1 MINKRQYR
9 TSIGEITPELLY
21 KHQMEIIG
29 EAWQLFEWKHNE
41 KLKKQ
46 TKLADLMVE
55 DKNKSSFY

>member
-1 MINKRQYR
+1 
-9 TSIGEITPELLY
+9 
-21 KHQMEIIG
+21 MEIIE

-46 TKLADLMVE
+46 TKLTDLMVE